1 MLKDF
6 TTQGDNKNPK
16 IVLRTSGD
24 LSFHGRSLPENA
36 KEIFKPILEWLNQ
49 YKDVAA
55 EETNIN
61 FQLEYFNTTSSKMIY
76 EVIKIG
82 EEMLKSG
89 KKVNVNWYYE
99 KDDTDLKYE
108 GVLISSTLDL
118 ELNFI
123 EIDEFQFDHFN

>member
-1 MLKDF
+1 
-6 TTQGDNKNPK
+6 
-16 IVLRTSGD
+16 
-24 LSFHGRSLPENA
+24 
-36 KEIFKPILEWLNQ
+36 
-49 YKDVAA
+49 
-55 EETNIN
+55 
-61 FQLEYFNTTSSKMIY
+61 MIY

>member
-1 MLKDF
+1 
-6 TTQGDNKNPK
+6 
-16 IVLRTSGD
+16 
-24 LSFHGRSLPENA
+24 
-36 KEIFKPILEWLNQ
+36 
-49 YKDVAA
+49 
-55 EETNIN
+55 
-61 FQLEYFNTTSSKMIY
+61 MIY

-89 KKVNVNWYYE
+89 KKVNVNWYFE